1 MVFRPQVLRL
11 PIRILLDD
19 FVRRLEDPLRRAVIL
34 LEEDD
39 FGPRVILLEG

>member
-1 MVFRPQVLRL
+1 MVLRPQVLRL
-11 PIRILLDD
+11 PVRVLLDD

-39 FGPRVILLEG
+39 FCPRIILLEG